1 MDYQEMQT
9 EKTEIM
15 QPEQKQ
21 PVNPETTHKQPPN
34 NMATASLVLGIIA
47 LVTFCCYYTVLPLG
61 GLSILFGLLSR
72 PEGKFTGT
80 AKAGM
85 IMSSIAI
92 VLMVLFWVVLIIL
105 VFQGIAETEIQNMP
119 MIPPV
124 PDMTTGLDNILTG
137 LPRFLTGGGR

>member
-9 EKTEIM
+9 EKMEIM
-15 QPEQKQ
+15 QPEQKP

-47 LVTFCCYYTVLPLG
+47 LVTFCCYYTVLPFG

-92 VLMVLFWVVLIIL
+92 VLMVLFWVAMIIFVLQEITDT
-105 VFQGIAETEIQNMP
+105 AIQNMP

-124 PDMTTGLDNILTG
+124 PDVTTGFDNILTG
-137 LPRFLTGGGR
+137 LPRFLAGGGR